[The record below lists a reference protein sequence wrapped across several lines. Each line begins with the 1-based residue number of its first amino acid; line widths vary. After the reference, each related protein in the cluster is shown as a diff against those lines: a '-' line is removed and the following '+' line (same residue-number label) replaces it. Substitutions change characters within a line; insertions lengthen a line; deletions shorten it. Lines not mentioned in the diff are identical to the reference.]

1 MEQQTILVTGATG
14 TQGRATIR
22 ALVPLRCR
30 IRALVRS
37 NASPACKALEQ
48 LGVEVVVGSFDD
60 IPSLERATGGVSAIF
75 INVSPSFEDPEAETR
90 HAKNVITAATQEG
103 SSVQTI
109 VYSSTILTGQ
119 HDSFPGWDAWND
131 FARQYWLSKAANENL
146 VRTSGIPN
154 WTILRPCTFMSNY
167 LQPLAPFFFPELLS
181 QGIFRTALTPETPT
195 MLISPDDVG
204 RFAAAALTQPDRFH
218 GHEIELGAEALKP
231 SQIVAALSA
240 ASGRQIEAQYMP
252 KDEVERLIPQS
263 HIIAAQTY
271 FNARSSQMDAVALQE
286 RWGIKLTSF
295 ADFLEGHREE
305 VEQSYAA

>member
-1 MEQQTILVTGATG
+1 MKQQTILVTGATG

-22 ALVPLRCR
+22 ALVPLGGQ

-37 NASPACKALEQ
+37 NTSPATKTLEQ
-48 LGVEVVVGSFDD
+48 LGVDLAVGSFDD
-60 IPSLERATGGVSAIF
+60 IPSLEHAIAGVSAIF
-75 INVSPSFEDPEAETR
+75 LNVSPSLEDPEAEIR
-90 HAKNVITAATQEG
+90 HANNVITVATRAG

-109 VYSSTILTGQ
+109 VYSTTILTGQ
-119 HDSFPGWDAWND
+119 HGTFPGWDTWND
-131 FARQYWLSKAANENL
+131 FARQYWLSKAANENRL
-146 VRTSGIPN
+146 RTSGIPK
-154 WTILRPCTFMSNY
+154 WTILRPCNFMSNY
-167 LQPLAPFFFPELLS
+167 LKPLAPFFFPELLS

-231 SQIVAALSA
+231 QQIVAALSA

-271 FNARSSQMDAVALQE
+271 FNERSSRMDAVALQE

-295 ADFLEGHREE
+295 VDFLEGHRED
-305 VEQSYAA
+305 VEQSYTI

>member
-14 TQGRATIR
+14 TQGQATIR

-37 NASPACKALEQ
+37 NTSPASKALEQ
-48 LGVEVVVGSFDD
+48 SGVELVVGSFDD
-60 IPSLERATGGVSAIF
+60 IPSLERAVGGVSAIF
-75 INVSPSFEDPEAETR
+75 LNVSPSFEDPEAETR
-90 HAKNVITAATQEG
+90 HANNVITVATRAG

-109 VYSSTILTGQ
+109 VYTTTILTGQ
-119 HDSFPGWDAWND
+119 HGTFPEWDTWND
-131 FARQYWLSKAANENL
+131 FARQYWLSKAANEHR
-146 VRTSGIPN
+146 VRTSGISN

-167 LQPLAPFFFPELLS
+167 LKPLAPFFFPELLS
-181 QGIFRTALTPETPT
+181 KGIFRTALTPETPT
-195 MLISPDDVG
+195 MIISPDDVG

-231 SQIVAALSA
+231 PQIVAALSA
-240 ASGRQIEAQYMP
+240 ASGRKIEAQYMP

-271 FNARSSQMDAVALQE
+271 FNERSSKMDAVALQE
-286 RWGIKLTSF
+286 RWGIKLTGF
-295 ADFLEGHREE
+295 ADFLEGHRED
-305 VEQSYAA
+305 VKQSYAA